1 MNYET
6 LVLEK
11 QQQIAILT
19 MNLPESLNAMDFQ
32 MAEDFKHAISDV
44 KRDPE
49 IKVLLLT
56 GQGSSFCSGG
66 SLETIVQIYNAP
78 PAQGQINGLSFYECF
93 LSIKELSIPTIAIL
107 KGYVIGAGLCLAM
120 ACDMRI
126 ASTDS
131 KLAMSFVKLAL
142 NPGMGGTYSLPR
154 LVGVT
159 KALELCLT
167 GDTIDAG
174 EALRIGLVNHIVSTE
189 ELMEF
194 SLGIG
199 RRIASNPAVAV
210 RLIKEL
216 IYKNQNLDLASCLM
230 NESLVQAI
238 CASTDD
244 MKEGISA
251 IKEKRRPQFKGH

>member
-1 MNYET
+1 MTYET
-6 LVLEK
+6 LILEK
-11 QQQIAILT
+11 QQQIATLT
-19 MNLPESLNAMDFQ
+19 MNLPESLNAMNFK
-32 MAEDFKHAISDV
+32 MAEDFKKSISDI
-44 KRDPE
+44 KGNSD

-66 SLETIVQIYNAP
+66 SLESVLQMYDATT
-78 PAQGQINGLSFYECF
+78 AQGQVNALTFYECF
-93 LSIKELSIPTIAIL
+93 LSIRELTIPTIAIL
-107 KGYVIGAGLCLAM
+107 KGHVIGAGLCLAM

-154 LVGVT
+154 LVGVS

-167 GDTIDAG
+167 GETIDAG
-174 EALRIGLVNHIVSTE
+174 EALRIGLVNHIVSPE
-189 ELMEF
+189 EIMEF
-194 SLGIG
+194 SQAIAM
-199 RRIASNPAVAV
+199 RIANNPPVAV

-230 NESLVQAI
+230 NESLAQSI
-238 CASTDD
+238 CASTAD
-244 MKEGISA
+244 MKEGIAA